1 MADGVVVVSK
11 SRDWAEAVPDSSK
24 ESSVTFFLQC
34 LDGLFRKR
42 GSSAFEAVKA
52 GVEFD
57 EREL

>member
-1 MADGVVVVSK
+1 MTDGVVVSE
-11 SRDWAEAVPDSSK
+11 SRDWGREAVPDSSK

-42 GSSAFEAVKA
+42 GSGAFEAVKA
-52 GVEFD
+52 GVEVD